1 MNYTFFSLN
10 NIKVYCKLL
19 KEFLMTYPDNI
30 IYSKDH
36 IWLKLNGDSYILG
49 ITDFAQDLLG
59 DIVYV
64 EINKNSEFKKNQAL
78 GSIESVKTASD
89 IIAPENGKITLINP
103 EIESSPEK
111 INVDPF
117 NIWICR
123 VEFMSEV
130 EENDFLSKDKYLDLI
145 KT

>member
-1 MNYTFFSLN
+1 
-10 NIKVYCKLL
+10 
-19 KEFLMTYPDNI
+19 MTYPDNI

-36 IWLKLNGDSYILG
+36 IWLKPNGDYYILG

-111 INVDPF
+111 INEDPF
-117 NIWICR
+117 NIWVCH
-123 VEFMSEV
+123 VEFMSKV

>member
-1 MNYTFFSLN
+1 
-10 NIKVYCKLL
+10 
-19 KEFLMTYPDNI
+19 MTYPDNI

-36 IWLKLNGDSYILG
+36 IWLKPNGDSYILG

-89 IIAPENGKITLINP
+89 IIAPENGKIILINP
-103 EIESSPEK
+103 EIETTPEK
-111 INVDPF
+111 INENPF
-117 NIWICR
+117 KIWICQ
-123 VEFMSEV
+123 VEFISEV
-130 EENDFLSKDKYLDLI
+130 EENDLLSKDKYLDLI

>member
-1 MNYTFFSLN
+1 
-10 NIKVYCKLL
+10 
-19 KEFLMTYPDNI
+19 MTYPDNI

-36 IWLKLNGDSYILG
+36 IWLKPNGDSYILG

-89 IIAPENGKITLINP
+89 IIAPENGKIILINP
-103 EIESSPEK
+103 EIETTPEK
-111 INVDPF
+111 INENPF
-117 NIWICR
+117 KIWICQ
-123 VEFMSEV
+123 VEFISEV

>member
-1 MNYTFFSLN
+1 M
-10 NIKVYCKLL
+10 
-19 KEFLMTYPDNI
+19 EYPDNN

-36 IWLKLNGDSYILG
+36 IRLKPNGVSFILG

-64 EINKNSEFKKNQAL
+64 EIAKNSNFKKDQAL

-89 IIAPENGKITLINP
+89 IIAPENGKIVLINP
-103 EIESSPEK
+103 EIETAPEK
-111 INVDPF
+111 INEDPF
-117 NIWICR
+117 KIWICQ
-123 VEFMSEV
+123 VELMNNV
-130 EENDFLSKDKYLDLI
+130 QKTDFLSKDKYLDLI

>member
-1 MNYTFFSLN
+1 MA
-10 NIKVYCKLL
+10 
-19 KEFLMTYPDNI
+19 YPDNI

-36 IWLKLNGDSYILG
+36 IWLKPNGDYFILG

-89 IIAPENGKITLINP
+89 IIAPENGKIVLINP
-103 EIESSPEK
+103 EIESAPEK
-111 INVDPF
+111 VNEDPF
-117 NIWICR
+117 KIWICQ
-123 VEFMSEV
+123 VELMKNVLET
-130 EENDFLSKDKYLDLI
+130 DFLSKDKYLDLI
-145 KT
+145 KA

>member
-1 MNYTFFSLN
+1 
-10 NIKVYCKLL
+10 
-19 KEFLMTYPDNI
+19 MTYPDNI

-36 IWLKLNGDSYILG
+36 IWLKPNGDYFFLG

-89 IIAPENGKITLINP
+89 IIAPENGKIVLINP
-103 EIESSPEK
+103 EIESAPEK
-111 INVDPF
+111 VNEDPF
-117 NIWICR
+117 KIWICQ
-123 VEFMSEV
+123 VELMKNVQEA
-130 EENDFLSKDKYLDLI
+130 DFLSKDKYLDLI
-145 KT
+145 KA

>member
-1 MNYTFFSLN
+1 MA
-10 NIKVYCKLL
+10 
-19 KEFLMTYPDNI
+19 YPDNI

-36 IWLKLNGDSYILG
+36 IWLKPNGDYFFLG

-89 IIAPENGKITLINP
+89 IIAPENGKIVLINP
-103 EIESSPEK
+103 EIESAPEK
-111 INVDPF
+111 VNEDPF
-117 NIWICR
+117 KIWICQ
-123 VEFMSEV
+123 VELMKNVLET
-130 EENDFLSKDKYLDLI
+130 DFLSKDKYLDLI
-145 KT
+145 KA

>member
-1 MNYTFFSLN
+1 
-10 NIKVYCKLL
+10 
-19 KEFLMTYPDNI
+19 MTYPDNI

-36 IWLKLNGDSYILG
+36 IWLKPNGDSYFFG

-111 INVDPF
+111 INEDPF
-117 NIWICR
+117 NIWVCH
-123 VEFMSEV
+123 VEFMSKV

>member
-1 MNYTFFSLN
+1 
-10 NIKVYCKLL
+10 
-19 KEFLMTYPDNI
+19 MTYPDNI

-36 IWLKLNGDSYILG
+36 IWLKPNGDSCILG

-64 EINKNSEFKKNQAL
+64 EINKNSEFKKNQGL

-89 IIAPENGKITLINP
+89 IIAPENGKILLINP
-103 EIESSPEK
+103 EIETAPEK
-111 INVDPF
+111 INEDPF
-117 NIWICR
+117 KIWICH
-123 VEFMSEV
+123 VEFMNDI
-130 EENDFLSKDKYLDLI
+130 EETNFLSKDKYLDLI

>member
-1 MNYTFFSLN
+1 
-10 NIKVYCKLL
+10 
-19 KEFLMTYPDNI
+19 MTYPDNI

-36 IWLKLNGDSYILG
+36 IWLKPNGDSYILG

-111 INVDPF
+111 INEDPF
-117 NIWICR
+117 NIWICH
-123 VEFMSEV
+123 VAFMNEV

>member
-1 MNYTFFSLN
+1 
-10 NIKVYCKLL
+10 
-19 KEFLMTYPDNI
+19 MTYPDNI

-36 IWLKLNGDSYILG
+36 IWLKPNGDSYILG

-103 EIESSPEK
+103 EIESSPET
-111 INVDPF
+111 INEDPF
-117 NIWICR
+117 NIWICH
-123 VEFMSEV
+123 VEFTSEV

>member
-1 MNYTFFSLN
+1 
-10 NIKVYCKLL
+10 
-19 KEFLMTYPDNI
+19 MTYPGNI
-30 IYSKDH
+30 IYSKDN
-36 IWLKLNGDSYILG
+36 IWLKPNGDSYILG

-89 IIAPENGKITLINP
+89 IIAPENGKIIMINP
-103 EIESSPEK
+103 EIESAPEK
-111 INVDPF
+111 INEDPF
-117 NIWICR
+117 KIWVCQ
-123 VEFMSEV
+123 VEFMNDV
-130 EENDFLSKDKYLDLI
+130 EETNFLSKDKYLDLI

>member
-1 MNYTFFSLN
+1 MA
-10 NIKVYCKLL
+10 
-19 KEFLMTYPDNI
+19 YPDNI

-36 IWLKLNGDSYILG
+36 IWLKPNGVSFILG

-64 EINKNSEFKKNQAL
+64 EIAKNSNFKKDQAL

-89 IIAPENGKITLINP
+89 IIAPENGKIVLINP
-103 EIESSPEK
+103 EIETASVK
-111 INVDPF
+111 INEDPF
-117 NIWICR
+117 KIWICQ
-123 VEFMSEV
+123 VELMNNV
-130 EENDFLSKDKYLDLI
+130 QKTDFLSKDKYLDLI

>member
-1 MNYTFFSLN
+1 
-10 NIKVYCKLL
+10 
-19 KEFLMTYPDNI
+19 MTYPDNI

-36 IWLKLNGDSYILG
+36 IWLKPNGDSYFLG

-111 INVDPF
+111 INEDPF
-117 NIWICR
+117 NIWVCH
-123 VEFMSEV
+123 VEFMSKV
-130 EENDFLSKDKYLDLI
+130 DENDFLSKDKYLDLI

>member
-1 MNYTFFSLN
+1 
-10 NIKVYCKLL
+10 
-19 KEFLMTYPDNI
+19 MTYPDNI

-36 IWLKLNGDSYILG
+36 IWLKPNGDSYFLG

-111 INVDPF
+111 INEDPF
-117 NIWICR
+117 NIWICH
-123 VEFMSEV
+123 VAFMSEV

>member
-1 MNYTFFSLN
+1 
-10 NIKVYCKLL
+10 
-19 KEFLMTYPDNI
+19 MTYPDNI

-36 IWLKLNGDSYILG
+36 IWLNPNGNSYILG

-89 IIAPENGKITLINP
+89 IIAPENGKIILINP
-103 EIESSPEK
+103 EIESAPEK
-111 INVDPF
+111 INEDPF
-117 NIWICR
+117 NIWVCH
-123 VEFMSEV
+123 VEFMSKV
-130 EENDFLSKDKYLDLI
+130 EENDFLSKNKYLDLI

>member
-1 MNYTFFSLN
+1 
-10 NIKVYCKLL
+10 
-19 KEFLMTYPDNI
+19 MTYPDNI

-36 IWLKLNGDSYILG
+36 IWLKPNGDSYILG

-89 IIAPENGKITLINP
+89 IIAPENGKIILINP
-103 EIESSPEK
+103 EIESVPEK
-111 INVDPF
+111 INEDPF
-117 NIWICR
+117 KIWICH
-123 VEFMSEV
+123 VEFMSKVEV
-130 EENDFLSKDKYLDLI
+130 NDFLSKDKYLDLI

>member
-1 MNYTFFSLN
+1 
-10 NIKVYCKLL
+10 
-19 KEFLMTYPDNI
+19 MTYPDNI

-36 IWLKLNGDSYILG
+36 IWLKPNGDYFILG

-89 IIAPENGKITLINP
+89 IIAPENGKVVLINP
-103 EIESSPEK
+103 EIESAPEK
-111 INVDPF
+111 VNEDPF
-117 NIWICR
+117 KIWICQ
-123 VEFMSEV
+123 VELMKNV
-130 EENDFLSKDKYLDLI
+130 LATDFLSKDKYLDLI
-145 KT
+145 KA

>member
-1 MNYTFFSLN
+1 MA
-10 NIKVYCKLL
+10 
-19 KEFLMTYPDNI
+19 YPDNI

-36 IWLKLNGDSYILG
+36 IWLKPNGDYFILG

-89 IIAPENGKITLINP
+89 IIAPENGKIVLINP
-103 EIESSPEK
+103 EIESAPEK
-111 INVDPF
+111 VNEDPF
-117 NIWICR
+117 KIWICQ
-123 VEFMSEV
+123 VKLMKNVQET
-130 EENDFLSKDKYLDLI
+130 DFLSKDKYLDLI
-145 KT
+145 KA

>member
-1 MNYTFFSLN
+1 MA
-10 NIKVYCKLL
+10 
-19 KEFLMTYPDNI
+19 YPDNI

-36 IWLKLNGDSYILG
+36 IWLKPNGDYFILG

-89 IIAPENGKITLINP
+89 IIAPENGKIVLINP
-103 EIESSPEK
+103 EIESAPEK
-111 INVDPF
+111 VNEDPF
-117 NIWICR
+117 KIWICQ
-123 VEFMSEV
+123 VELMKNILET
-130 EENDFLSKDKYLDLI
+130 DFLSKDKNCPCRSRF
-145 KT
+145 KNW

>member
-1 MNYTFFSLN
+1 
-10 NIKVYCKLL
+10 
-19 KEFLMTYPDNI
+19 MTYPDNI

-36 IWLKLNGDSYILG
+36 IWLKPNGDYFVLG

-89 IIAPENGKITLINP
+89 IIAPENGKIVLINP
-103 EIESSPEK
+103 EIESAPEK
-111 INVDPF
+111 VNEDPF
-117 NIWICR
+117 KIWICQ
-123 VEFMSEV
+123 VELMKNVQET
-130 EENDFLSKDKYLDLI
+130 DFLSKDKYLDLI
-145 KT
+145 KA

>member
-1 MNYTFFSLN
+1 
-10 NIKVYCKLL
+10 
-19 KEFLMTYPDNI
+19 MTYPDNI

-36 IWLKLNGDSYILG
+36 IWLKPNGDYFILG

-89 IIAPENGKITLINP
+89 IIAPENGKIVLINP
-103 EIESSPEK
+103 EIESAPEK
-111 INVDPF
+111 VNEDPF
-117 NIWICR
+117 KIWICQ
-123 VEFMSEV
+123 VELMKNVQET
-130 EENDFLSKDKYLDLI
+130 DFLSKDKYLDLI
-145 KT
+145 KA

>member
-1 MNYTFFSLN
+1 
-10 NIKVYCKLL
+10 
-19 KEFLMTYPDNI
+19 MTYPDNI

-36 IWLKLNGDSYILG
+36 IWLKPNGDYFFLG

-89 IIAPENGKITLINP
+89 IIAPENGKIVLINP
-103 EIESSPEK
+103 EIESAPEK
-111 INVDPF
+111 VNEDPF
-117 NIWICR
+117 KIWICQ
-123 VEFMSEV
+123 VELMKNVLET
-130 EENDFLSKDKYLDLI
+130 DFLSKDKYLDLI
-145 KT
+145 KA

>member
-1 MNYTFFSLN
+1 
-10 NIKVYCKLL
+10 
-19 KEFLMTYPDNI
+19 MTYPDNI

-36 IWLKLNGDSYILG
+36 IWLKPNGDSFILG

-64 EINKNSEFKKNQAL
+64 EINKNSEFKKDQAL

-89 IIAPENGKITLINP
+89 IIAPENGKVFLINP
-103 EIESSPEK
+103 EIESAPEK
-111 INVDPF
+111 INEDPF
-117 NIWICR
+117 KIWICQ
-123 VEFMSEV
+123 VNFLNKVQET
-130 EENDFLSKDKYLDLI
+130 DFLSKDDYLDLI

>member
-1 MNYTFFSLN
+1 MA
-10 NIKVYCKLL
+10 
-19 KEFLMTYPDNI
+19 YPDNI

-36 IWLKLNGDSYILG
+36 IWLKPNGDYFFLG

-89 IIAPENGKITLINP
+89 IIAPENGKIVLINP
-103 EIESSPEK
+103 EIESAPEK
-111 INVDPF
+111 VNEDPF
-117 NIWICR
+117 KIWICQ
-123 VEFMSEV
+123 VELMKNV
-130 EENDFLSKDKYLDLI
+130 LATDFLSKDKYLDLI
-145 KT
+145 KYLLKPSTI

>member
-1 MNYTFFSLN
+1 
-10 NIKVYCKLL
+10 
-19 KEFLMTYPDNI
+19 MTYPDNI

-36 IWLKLNGDSYILG
+36 IWLKPNGDYFILG

-89 IIAPENGKITLINP
+89 IIAPENGKIVLINP
-103 EIESSPEK
+103 EIESAPEK
-111 INVDPF
+111 VNEDPF
-117 NIWICR
+117 KIWICQ
-123 VEFMSEV
+123 VELVKNIQET
-130 EENDFLSKDKYLDLI
+130 DFLSKDKYLDLI
-145 KT
+145 KA

>member
-1 MNYTFFSLN
+1 
-10 NIKVYCKLL
+10 
-19 KEFLMTYPDNI
+19 MTYPDNI

-36 IWLKLNGDSYILG
+36 IWLKPNGDYFILG

-89 IIAPENGKITLINP
+89 IIAPENGKIVLINP
-103 EIESSPEK
+103 EIESAPEK
-111 INVDPF
+111 VNEDPF
-117 NIWICR
+117 KIWICQ
-123 VEFMSEV
+123 VELMKNV
-130 EENDFLSKDKYLDLI
+130 LATDFLSKDKYLDLI
-145 KT
+145 KA